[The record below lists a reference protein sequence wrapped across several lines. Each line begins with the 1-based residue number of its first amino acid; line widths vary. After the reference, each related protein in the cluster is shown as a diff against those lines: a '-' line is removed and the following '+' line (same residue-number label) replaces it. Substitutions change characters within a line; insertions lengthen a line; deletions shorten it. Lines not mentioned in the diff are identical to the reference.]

1 MGVFVAYSRRMA
13 VEEATES
20 ISYESK
26 SSTSSTKIMV
36 TPEVIA
42 PIQAA
47 LASPKT
53 PLPERFRAVFTL
65 KNLGGPLAIKALAT
79 AFADESVLLK
89 HEVAYAIGQMRDPE
103 AIEILKGLLSDP
115 EEHPVV
121 RHEAGEAL
129 GAIGTDECYAIV
141 QQFVNDPS
149 REVRETCELAV
160 ARIEWL
166 QTITDPE
173 KREKCA
179 GESDFYTVDPAPPSE
194 VQDIEELTA
203 ILIDDDKPIFERYSA
218 LFALRDMNSDESV
231 AALLRGFESDSA
243 LLRHEIAYVL
253 GQMAK
258 SSSYEGL
265 EKVLAN
271 SEEHPMVRHEA
282 AEAIGALPDEQVN
295 VLLSGYLKDQEAL
308 VSESC
313 LVALDMADYFQ
324 SDQFEYADSLNK

>member
-1 MGVFVAYSRRMA
+1 MGVFHITGNMA
-13 VEEATES
+13 AEDNTVD
-20 ISYESK
+20 SYESK
-26 SSTSSTKIMV
+26 SSTSTTKILV

-47 LASPKT
+47 LASVET
-53 PLPERFRAVFTL
+53 PLPERLRAVFTL

-79 AFADESVLLK
+79 AFTDESVLLK
-89 HEVAYAIGQMRDPE
+89 HEVAYAIGQMREPA
-103 AIEILKGLLSDP
+103 AIEILKGLLSDSN
-115 EEHPVV
+115 EHPVV

-160 ARIEWL
+160 ARIQWL
-166 QTITDPE
+166 QTITDPK
-173 KREKCA
+173 KREKFA
-179 GESDFYTVDPAPPSE
+179 GESDFYTVDPAPASE
-194 VQDIEELTA
+194 VQDIDELTA
-203 ILIDDDKPIFERYSA
+203 ILIDEDKPIFERYSA
-218 LFALRDMNSDESV
+218 LFALRDLNSDESV
-231 AALLRGFESDSA
+231 AALMRGFESDSA

-253 GQMAK
+253 GQMQK
-258 SSSYEGL
+258 SSSFAGL

-271 SEEHPMVRHEA
+271 SDEHPMVRHEA
-282 AEAIGALPDEQVN
+282 AEAIGALPDDHVN
-295 VLLSGYLKDQEAL
+295 HLLSGYLKDQEAL

-324 SDQFEYADSLNK
+324 SDQFEYADSLNKV